1 MLTQKK
7 KQMVRNRTL
16 NSGVAIEE
24 RDEEDD
30 AYRSNSPESR
40 LKALS
45 ALGMKGRISSQA
57 LTLLKA
63 ELDGTSSLEGAIS
76 YTQLECNYLLSVLK
90 NPSVQDFNKTGRKN
104 SDQFC

>member
-45 ALGMKGRISSQA
+45 ALGMKGRISS
-57 LTLLKA
+57 
-63 ELDGTSSLEGAIS
+63 
-76 YTQLECNYLLSVLK
+76 
-90 NPSVQDFNKTGRKN
+90 
-104 SDQFC
+104 